1 MRSRGWWVV
10 AAVVAV
16 TGAALLR
23 SFGGT
28 ASAGT
33 TVPGGGGWP
42 HAGTHAGGSAT
53 GAHATEV
60 TGYPTAGIDI
70 SSHDHTL
77 GDIDWAGVVNSGVKF
92 AYVKATEGMSYANP
106 YFATDYQNAKNA
118 GLFAGAYAFG
128 RPDLGNPVGQAD
140 YFIDQAL
147 WTGDSRT
154 LVPFVDLEWPYGA
167 LHLPACWNLTPAAM
181 SSWIHDFVAEVQHRI
196 GRPPMIYTNSN
207 WWNPC
212 TGNDASFGGYP
223 LDIAGYTASPP
234 ALPAGWSTFALWQ
247 YAPGDNG
254 VPGDYDKDVFNGD
267 ELGLA
272 TLAGP
277 NPPTVV
283 SLLSHAD
290 GRFVTAD
297 GGGAQP
303 LYANRSTIGT
313 WEQFDEVPAGGGY
326 VALRSHANGRYVTAD
341 RGGAGPLI
349 ANRTVV
355 SDWEKFRVV
364 DNADGSVSLKALA
377 NGRYVTAD
385 RAGAGALIANRSGI
399 GSWEEFDAVPPP
411 TTVSLRARANGRY
424 VTADQGG
431 AAPLTASRSWVS
443 TWELFDRLNLGN
455 GYIALRSHAN
465 GRYVTADRAGAGP
478 LYANRTAI
486 GTWERFRL
494 VSNAHGSVA
503 LLAAANGRY
512 VTDNAGASP
521 LVANRT
527 AVAAWEEFD
536 IS

>member
-23 SFGGT
+23 SFGG
-28 ASAGT
+28 AVSAGR
-33 TVPGGGGWP
+33 TVPCGGGWP
-42 HAGTHAGGSAT
+42 DAGTHAGGSAT

-272 TLAGP
+272 MLAGP

-303 LYANRSTIGT
+303 LYAN
-313 WEQFDEVPAGGGY
+313 
-326 VALRSHANGRYVTAD
+326 
-341 RGGAGPLI
+341 
-349 ANRTVV
+349 
-355 SDWEKFRVV
+355 
-364 DNADGSVSLKALA
+364 
-377 NGRYVTAD
+377 
-385 RAGAGALIANRSGI
+385 
-399 GSWEEFDAVPPP
+399 
-411 TTVSLRARANGRY
+411 
-424 VTADQGG
+424 
-431 AAPLTASRSWVS
+431 RSWVS

-527 AVAAWEEFD
+527 AGAAWEELG
-536 IS
+536 